1 MSIEFLGVVPTSELA
16 RLARGRAHS
25 SQRDLIDSLERREL
39 LNVINSLFSFSVLND
54 EGVRQLFFQFAEEQK
69 ILELASRM
77 ECDVSKSRYE
87 LSLELTT
94 KAWGFGSKL
103 VQEFKRLFKVPR
115 EYLPHRSSSAEAIDD
130 LLVRE
135 SLTSLF
141 DYQEEVLEKV
151 HVFLSSDADK
161 RALIQLPTGSGK
173 TRTATESITKFIS
186 NNSDEDYL
194 LVWMAH
200 TEELCEQAVE
210 SFSKIW
216 REYGPKDAKIGR
228 FWGSYNA
235 IKEIDDIDILV
246 AGYQKIV
253 RLEEESIEAFF
264 GSRRVIL
271 IVDEAHKALAP
282 TVKRFLLNV
291 LEVNEQ
297 AKLIGLT
304 ATPGRSYWNESEN
317 KKLAR
322 LFNQNLITAE
332 SLGDEPISRLQER
345 GILAEMAP
353 ITRMEYQNEMGF
365 DLSID
370 DVGDFS
376 TKTLSRLALDD
387 ARNDFIV
394 EIIKKEIKLGH
405 RVLVFC
411 CNVEHS
417 KLLAVRL
424 AAERVNALSV
434 DCTLRRKDRKNAI
447 DSFKKGKVKVLTNF
461 GILTTGY
468 DDPTLETILIT
479 RPTQSIVLYSQML
492 GRGLRGKAMGGSNEC
507 RIIDISDSAA
517 SYGGAD
523 NIYDYFT
530 SHWSSSSERPSSQ

>member
-1 MSIEFLGVVPTSELA
+1 MPTTLMKKLEFLECIPKKDLADFVRSYSHVSQGKLIESLDAEELEGVVFALFTYSIFSNEQFRILFFCNANEDKVFELA
-16 RLARGRAHS
+16 FRLGKNAQGTRYKLA
-25 SQRDLIDSLERREL
+25 I
-39 LNVINSLFSFSVLND
+39 
-54 EGVRQLFFQFAEEQK
+54 
-69 ILELASRM
+69 ELASFQW
-77 ECDVSKSRYE
+77 S
-87 LSLELTT
+87 
-94 KAWGFGSKL
+94 FGSKI
-103 VQEFKRLFKVPR
+103 VQEVKRLFNIPR
-115 EYLPHRSSSAEAIDD
+115 EYLPHRSSTAEAIDD

-135 SLTSLF
+135 TLTSLF

-151 HVFLSSDADK
+151 HNFLSSDEDK

-186 NNSDEDYL
+186 NNPDEDYL

-216 REYGPKDAKIGR
+216 REHGPKDAKIGR

-253 RLEEESIEAFF
+253 RLEEDDIESFF
-264 GSRRVIL
+264 GTRTVIL
-271 IVDEAHKALAP
+271 IVDEAHKALAK
-282 TVKRFLLNV
+282 TVKRFLLSV
-291 LEVNEQ
+291 LEINEL

-304 ATPGRSYWNESEN
+304 ATPGRSFSNDLEN
-317 KKLAR
+317 KKLAK

-345 GILAEMAP
+345 GILADMAP

-365 DLSID
+365 DLSVD

-376 TKTLSRLALDD
+376 AKTLSRLALDE

-447 DSFKKGKVKVLTNF
+447 DSFKRGKVKVLTNF

-523 NIYDYFT
+523 SIYEYFT
-530 SHWSSSSERPSSQ
+530 RNWQ

>member
-1 MSIEFLGVVPTSELA
+1 MQLNFLEVIPKNELA
-16 RLARGRAHS
+16 RLARGRAHLT
-25 SQRDLIDSLERREL
+25 QRELIDSLERVTL
-39 LNVINSLFSFSVLND
+39 HNVLNSLFSFSVLND
-54 EGVRQLFFQFAEEQK
+54 EAVRQLFFQFAEEQK

-77 ECDVSKSRYE
+77 ECDITKSRYE
-87 LSLELTT
+87 LSLELST
-94 KAWGFGSKL
+94 KTWGFGSKL
-103 VQEFKRLFKVPR
+103 VQEFKRLFKIPR
-115 EYLPHRSSSAEAIDD
+115 EYLPHRSSSAEAVDD
-130 LLVRE
+130 LLIRE
-135 SLTSLF
+135 ALSPLF

-151 HVFLSSDADK
+151 HTFLSSDDDK

-173 TRTATESITKFIS
+173 TRTATEAITKFIS
-186 NNSDEDYL
+186 NNPDEDYL

-210 SFSKIW
+210 SFSKTW

-228 FWGSYNA
+228 FWGAYNA

-253 RLEEESIEAFF
+253 RLEQESIEAFF
-264 GSRRVIL
+264 GTRKVIL

-282 TVKRFLLNV
+282 TVKRFLLKV
-291 LEVNEQ
+291 LELNEH
-297 AKLIGLT
+297 AKIIGLT
-304 ATPGRSYWNESEN
+304 ATPGRSYWDESEN
-317 KKLAR
+317 KKLAK
-322 LFNQNLITAE
+322 LFNQNLITAD
-332 SLGDEPISRLQER
+332 SLGDEPIAHLQER

-353 ITRMEYQNEMGF
+353 ITRIEYQNEMGVDF
-365 DLSID
+365 SFD

-376 TKTLSRLALDD
+376 AKTLNRLALDE

-394 EIIKKEIKLGH
+394 EIINKEIKLGH

-417 KLLAVRL
+417 KLLSVRL
-424 AAERVNALSV
+424 ASEKVNSLSV
-434 DCTLRRKDRKNAI
+434 DCTLRRKDRKSAI

-523 NIYDYFT
+523 SIYEYFT
-530 SHWSSSSERPSSQ
+530 RNWQ